1 MTDKP
6 NPLLTV
12 IWWLFWWL
20 ALLAFSVW
28 FIVA

>member
-6 NPLLTV
+6 NPLLTL
-12 IWWLFWWL
+12 IWVLFWWL
-20 ALLAFSVW
+20 ALLAFFVW